1 MSFGLRI
8 FSSTRLRHT
17 TIVSA
22 VLAGAILAA
31 TPVLAD
37 DVKMFKT
44 APSVDELQNALTGG
58 APKTKIKTRA
68 IVFGD
73 DAAAEEPAAAPQAQ
87 PQVQAQPQPQA
98 APASYQPAAN
108 DAPQAAPARQ
118 NTPKPQR
125 VAAKQSAPAPVAA
138 SEKAVGFPINFDVN
152 SATIRPDSIPFLDAI
167 GGLLQK
173 DPSMRMLVE
182 GHTDAS
188 GSYARNVELSKTR
201 AEAVVNFLIA
211 RYNVDPS
218 RLMAMGKGPKEPLN
232 PATPTSPDNRR
243 VQFRILG

>member
-8 FSSTRLRHT
+8 FSSTRLRQT

-22 VLAGAILAA
+22 VLAGVVLAA

-58 APKTKIKTRA
+58 APKAKVKTRA

-73 DAAAEEPAAAPQAQ
+73 DAEEPAAAPQAQ
-87 PQVQAQPQPQA
+87 PQPQPQAQPQA
-98 APASYQPAAN
+98 APAAYQPAAN
-108 DAPQAAPARQ
+108 DTPKAEPARQ
-118 NTPKPQR
+118 TAPKPQR
-125 VAAKQSAPAPVAA
+125 AKQSAPAQQVNA
-138 SEKAVGFPINFDVN
+138 SEQAVGFPINFDVN
-152 SATIRPDSIPFLDAI
+152 SATIRPDSIAFLDAI

-173 DPSMRMLVE
+173 DPAMRLLVE

-188 GSYARNVELSKTR
+188 GSYSRNVELSRSR

-218 RLMAMGKGPKEPLN
+218 RLMATGKGPKEPLN
-232 PATPTSPDNRR
+232 PATPYSPDNRR